1 MGLLL
6 SILNCFGRKI
16 VMEKTLE
23 SISQYWESKI
33 IPTLSEYIEI
43 PAKSPAFDPK
53 WRETGHIAKVIQLV
67 DKWID
72 DQKVPGLKKEIIES
86 GDRTPLLLLDLPGDY
101 DYHVL
106 MYGHLDKQP
115 EMTGW
120 APDLAPW
127 KAVRKGDKLYGR
139 GGADDGYA
147 VFASVCAI
155 QHLLD
160 QKAKRP
166 HIKVA
171 IELSEE
177 SGSNDLPFYFENHS
191 AKFGTPN
198 LIVCLDSGT
207 GNYDQF
213 WMTTSLRGLVNG
225 TLKVQVLNEGVHSGD
240 ASGVVPSSFRIARQ
254 ILNRIENVETGEIY
268 PQNFKVEIPKQRLDQ
283 AERTSAALSDMIFK
297 KFPFTDSTKPVGANP
312 KENLLNRTWRAALS
326 ITGAEGLPEVGKA
339 GNVLRPYTTLKL
351 SLRLPPTLDAKK
363 AAQELKQILEKDAPY
378 NAKVEFH
385 IEDAATGWNAPHMDE
400 KLVDIINESS
410 KKYYNKEALSIGE
423 GGSIPFMGMLGQKF
437 PKAQF
442 VITGVLGPNSNAHGP
457 NEFIHVEYA
466 KKLTACITDI
476 LSNTKSLS

>member
-1 MGLLL
+1 
-6 SILNCFGRKI
+6 
-16 VMEKTLE
+16 MEKTLE
-23 SISQYWESKI
+23 SVSQYWESKI
-33 IPTLSEYIEI
+33 VPTLSEYIEI
-43 PAKSPAFDPK
+43 PAKSPAFDPQWK
-53 WRETGHIAKVIQLV
+53 QTGHIAKVIKLV
-67 DKWID
+67 DKWIEE
-72 DQKVPGLKKEIIES
+72 QKIPGLKKEVIEAA
-86 GDRTPLLLLDLPGDY
+86 DRTPLLLLELKGDLNY
-101 DYHVL
+101 NVL

-127 KAVRKGDKLYGR
+127 KAVRKGEKLYGR

-147 VFASVCAI
+147 VFASICAI

-166 HIKVA
+166 NIKVA
-171 IELSEE
+171 IELCEE
-177 SGSNDLPFYFENHS
+177 SGSADLPFYFENYS
-191 AKFGTPN
+191 EKFGTPD
-198 LIVCLDSGT
+198 LIICLDSGT

-213 WMTTSLRGLVNG
+213 WTTTSLRGLVSG

-268 PQNFKVEIPKQRLDQ
+268 PENFKTKIPEQRLTQ
-283 AERTSAALSDMIFK
+283 AEKTSGVLNEMLFK
-297 KFPFTDSTKPVGANP
+297 KFPFTEKTQPVVNSP
-312 KENLLNRTWRAALS
+312 KELLLNRTWRAALS
-326 ITGAEGLPEVGKA
+326 VTGAEGLPEVQKA

-363 AAQELKQILEKDAPY
+363 AAGELKTILEANPPY

-385 IEDAATGWNAPHMDE
+385 IEDAASGWNAPHMDE
-400 KLVDIINESS
+400 KLESLIDQAS
-410 KKYYNKEALSIGE
+410 QKYYGKQALSIGE

-457 NEFIHVEYA
+457 NEFIHIEYA

-476 LSNTKSLS
+476 LANTNTLI

>member
-1 MGLLL
+1 
-6 SILNCFGRKI
+6 
-16 VMEKTLE
+16 MENTILE
-23 SISQYWESKI
+23 SVSNYWEKKI

-43 PAKSPAFDPK
+43 PAKSPAFDPEWK
-53 WRETGHIAKVIQLV
+53 KNGYIAKAIQLV
-67 DKWID
+67 DEWID
-72 DQKVPGLKKEIIES
+72 AQNIPGLKKEIIES
-86 GDRTPLLLLDLPGDY
+86 GDRTPLLLLDLPGDFN
-101 DYHVL
+101 YHVL

-115 EMTGW
+115 EMVGW
-120 APDLAPW
+120 AEGLAPW
-127 KAVRKGDKLYGR
+127 KAVRKGEKLYGR

-177 SGSNDLPFYFENHS
+177 SGSNDLPFYFENYS
-191 AKFGTPN
+191 EKFGTPN

-207 GNYDQF
+207 GNYEQF

-225 TLKVQVLNEGVHSGD
+225 TLKVQILNEGVHSGD

-254 ILNRIENVETGEIY
+254 ILNRIENPETGEII
-268 PQNFKVEIPKQRLDQ
+268 PQNFKVEIPQQRLDQ
-283 AERTSAALSDMIFK
+283 AERASLALGEMIYK
-297 KFPFTDSTKPVGANP
+297 KFPFTGDAKPMGQTP
-312 KENLLNRTWRAALS
+312 KENLLNKTWRAALS

-363 AAQELKQILEKDAPY
+363 AAQDLKKLLEENPPY
-378 NAKVEFH
+378 GARVEFH
-385 IEDAATGWNAPHMDE
+385 IEDAASGWNAPHMDE
-400 KLVDIINESS
+400 KVEALIQSAS
-410 KKYYNKEALSIGE
+410 QKYYGKEALSLGE
-423 GGSIPFMGMLGQKF
+423 GGSIPFMGMLGAKF
-437 PKAQF
+437 PHAQF

-457 NEFIHVEYA
+457 NEFIHIEYA

-476 LSNTKSLS
+476 LGNTNILA